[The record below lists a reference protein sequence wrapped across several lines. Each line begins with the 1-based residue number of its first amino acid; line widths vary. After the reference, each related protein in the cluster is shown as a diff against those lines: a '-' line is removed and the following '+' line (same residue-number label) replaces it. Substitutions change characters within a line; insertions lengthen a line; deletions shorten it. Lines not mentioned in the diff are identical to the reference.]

1 MDEVLY
7 SDFIELVL
15 SGMPVDTGFMLLN
28 GVEFFDTATE
38 FLAVYNT
45 NAVPYIEWQEEGFKH
60 YITKKKVNVNKG
72 FITVKTW
79 GKITSYANSKTLGLP
94 FDMSESNEVL
104 LANQEKMMVEL
115 GAIQYV

>member
-38 FLAVYNT
+38 FVAVYNT
-45 NAVPYIEWQEEGFKH
+45 NAVDYIVYNEEG
-60 YITKKKVNVNKG
+60 TKFTQKNKG

-79 GKITSYANSKTLGLP
+79 GKLMAYANSKTLGLP
-94 FDMSESNEVL
+94 FDMNESNEAIL
-104 LANQEKMMVEL
+104 NNQEKMMVEL
-115 GAIQYV
+115 GAVQYV